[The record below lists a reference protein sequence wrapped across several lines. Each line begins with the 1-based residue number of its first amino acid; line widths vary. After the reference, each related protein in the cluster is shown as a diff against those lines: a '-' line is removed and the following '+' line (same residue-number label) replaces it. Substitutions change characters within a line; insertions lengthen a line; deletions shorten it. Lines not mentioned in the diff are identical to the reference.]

1 MFITDRQEMADQN
14 LRDLITDFQNLA
26 ESEHHGFIEN
36 IVSRTENAVT
46 IFASLSLFEVGCCLK
61 IDAMQSI
68 CLSSSILYPVWIN
81 IFMF

>member
-1 MFITDRQEMADQN
+1 MNFIFLQIELYVQEMFITDRQEMADQN

-46 IFASLSLFEVGCCLK
+46 IFASLSLFEVGCCL
-61 IDAMQSI
+61 
-68 CLSSSILYPVWIN
+68 
-81 IFMF
+81 